1 MRTPEPRPDTAA
13 AAEEL
18 ATPPAAPLLATLDGH
33 VRDDELV
40 VCLANGETASGKGL
54 LALTNER
61 LVFTTDAAVDSIP
74 LDRVTDVTWKGL
86 LVGVLTIEGAQKT
99 TVKAVPK
106 SEGLRFAEAARAA
119 L

>member
-18 ATPPAAPLLATLDGH
+18 ATPPAAALIAALDGH

-40 VCLANGETASGKGL
+40 VCLARGETASGKGL

-61 LVFTTDAAVDSIP
+61 LVFTTDTAVESIP
-74 LDRVTDVTWKGL
+74 LDRITGVSWKGL
-86 LVGVLTIEGAQKT
+86 LVGVLTIEGTRTT

-106 SEGLRFAEAARAA
+106 PEGLRFAEAARAA